1 MWLHREK
8 PIILL
13 TFYSIIEWL
22 WFVVFFFNSRT
33 VALKNEEENDEN
45 GKKNAAETS
54 NEILDDVLRQLDK
67 LSTDKRKQI
76 LNKLAVSNLIADSDI
91 KNLDKITST
100 TPKSKV
106 TSAKQSREAES
117 IQDEVEILDLHEPK
131 LGTYKRKRSK

>member
-1 MWLHREK
+1 ML
-8 PIILL
+8 
-13 TFYSIIEWL
+13 F
-22 WFVVFFFNSRT
+22 FFFNSRT
-33 VALKNEEENDEN
+33 VALKEEENDEN